1 MKEAT
6 SCSTTEALEV
16 TRYFFEKADAYY
28 RYLEVDT
35 FNMQRSDLK
44 HCLWLALSFLAGSF
58 ALAPITKIE
67 TLYASEPEA
76 AVLILV
82 ADLMCALVVVI
93 GLSTMNSGVIRD
105 PLSAHLACS
114 EYITT
119 DDGVTPFEERH
130 LLMMKDILK
139 GADAS
144 CQQSLRR
151 ANSRGNKLAVMRTLL
166 YGAGAL
172 LFVSALLLL

>member
-35 FNMQRSDLK
+35 FNIQRSDLK
-44 HCLWLALSFLAGSF
+44 HCLWLALSFLAASF
-58 ALAPITKIE
+58 ALAPITKIDA
-67 TLYASEPEA
+67 LYAIEPEA
-76 AVLILV
+76 TLLILI
-82 ADLMCALVVVI
+82 ADLMCVVVVAI
-93 GLSTMNSGVIRD
+93 GLNSMNSGRIRD
-105 PLSAHLACS
+105 PLSAHLACCK
-114 EYITT
+114 YIIT

-130 LLMMKDILK
+130 LLMMTDILE

-144 CQQSLRR
+144 CRQSLRR
-151 ANSRGNKLAVMRTLL
+151 ADLRGRKLAAMRTLL